1 MQPTDKFSLLVES
14 QTRGEASINR
24 LNDTLAKLSAV
35 VAATNEKTA
44 RSTEASTKRTTD
56 AFKRT
61 ESGAHNLGQ
70 SISRFLVA
78 PLSSMSDALLSSAAG
93 LGKFGGAAIGAAV
106 GLGGA
111 AIGLKN
117 FTQAASESAREIQ
130 SLSLATGLSI
140 NQSDKLRAASVL
152 AGFDIRNLKEA
163 ALDLS
168 QALKDTSGEG
178 QRVRDLLQKLGV
190 AAYTAEGGTRPL
202 ADVLLD
208 TFDAL
213 SKIEDVSTRVNL
225 SRVLGGE
232 DAAKSVQPLLAQY
245 AKLNA
250 EAQKLGFG
258 SREALVNSIIEANA
272 EMRKFDLQWE
282 ALKGRLASGLTIP
295 LRFINESIQS
305 IGKGPPASRFGA
317 PLGDFAPSAPKGIA
331 ESILS
336 FDSPLLNDITA
347 GQRLSD
353 AFRAGQAG
361 TETGIKSRLEKL
373 AQERGVIQQLLSSGN
388 LGATA
393 YQEKFK
399 ELKRLESQ
407 ELQLQTQLKRITERE
422 SAIQALPGQIRAE
435 RRKLVGPLEAVA
447 LERADT
453 KSLIGDQGGKVDELF
468 NLRRL
473 DAAQALALKGA
484 ENFNARVKEV
494 VGDLESEIGRQ
505 GDFAVKI
512 FSDKLE
518 ALIRQQEK
526 EQDQALRLLDIVR
539 TSGADRD
546 ERKARFAVTAFGI
559 QSGVGDERNV
569 AFFEEKTRKAFA
581 LSRFNEAVRL
591 ADFEKDAGEKAIALE
606 RARADHAK
614 EKDEAEIERRTKL
627 LQIDRARL
635 DTARGIASDFVGSLQ
650 SRNVGGFFRDQGGRL
665 LNQIG
670 TNALAGPVNGLLTRF
685 GEFGA
690 ASGFGGLLK
699 GTVFDPQN
707 RAIDANTAATVANT
721 AALTGGGTAGGG
733 FAIPGV
739 PGVTFSDL
747 HRGLKVF
754 GSDTNGITG
763 QGPLSAS
770 SLGKFDRSISL
781 GNGRATTLGAL
792 IGPAAALSGA
802 AFGAINGFK
811 SGGVQGNL
819 TGAASIA
826 GGAATAI
833 AAGLLGASAAAGPAA
848 PIIAG
853 VGLVLAAAASLIGN
867 PKERRDREIN
877 AMLNSSIYN
886 EPTSTIYGI
895 DENGYGFDT
904 GRGGGYRSI
913 VVNISAVDAKSFM
926 DRREDISDAV
936 RQAMIDGH
944 GLNRTAREVVLAA

>member
-213 SKIEDVSTRVNL
+213 SKIKDVSTRVNL

-317 PLGDFAPSAPKGIA
+317 PLGDFVPTAPKGIA

-336 FDSPLLNDITA
+336 FDNPLLNDITA

-373 AQERGVIQQLLSSGN
+373 AQERGVIQQLLSSRN
-388 LGATA
+388 LGASA
-393 YQEKFK
+393 FQAKRK
-399 ELKRLESQ
+399 ELDRLEAEQ
-407 ELQLQTQLKRITERE
+407 FELETRLKFIDR
-422 SAIQALPGQIRAE
+422 
-435 RRKLVGPLEAVA
+435 
-447 LERADT
+447 
-453 KSLIGDQGGKVDELF
+453 
-468 NLRRL
+468 
-473 DAAQALALKGA
+473 AQAGRFLVIPGLLGDRGESLGVPAFGA
-484 ENFNARVKEV
+484 EVRPTLRIPSLLGTSARLGGVTSSVFQANTVDIAAANAIP
-494 VGDLESEIGRQ
+494 GFDPG
-505 GDFAVKI
+505 GTTG
-512 FSDKLE
+512 
-518 ALIRQQEK
+518 ALQ
-526 EQDQALRLLDIVR
+526 
-539 TSGADRD
+539 
-546 ERKARFAVTAFGI
+546 
-559 QSGVGDERNV
+559 
-569 AFFEEKTRKAFA
+569 
-581 LSRFNEAVRL
+581 
-591 ADFEKDAGEKAIALE
+591 FEKD
-606 RARADHAK
+606 
-614 EKDEAEIERRTKL
+614 RR
-627 LQIDRARL
+627 DRARNLQFVSAELSHQERKVDLLTGPGGELAAIEKIADLRRAALQQEL
-635 DTARGIASDFVGSLQ
+635 DLGAEIFDLNERRLQIEEDRELRIIELQRRKRDEARSLASGFVGSLQ
-650 SRNVGGFFRDQGGRL
+650 SGNVGGFLRNEGGRL

-670 TNALAGPVNGLLTRF
+670 TNALAGPVNGLLSRF
-685 GEFGA
+685 GSLGA

-699 GTVFDPQN
+699 GTLFDPQN
-707 RAIDANTAATVANT
+707 RALDANTAATVANT
-721 AALTGGGTAGGG
+721 AALTGGGVVGGG
-733 FAIPGV
+733 LAIPGF
-739 PGVTFSDL
+739 PGLTQGIDGAI
-747 HRGLKVF
+747 RVF

-763 QGPLSAS
+763 RGPLSANA
-770 SLGKFDRSISL
+770 LGRFDRSISL
-781 GNGRATTLGAL
+781 GNGKATTLGAL
-792 IGPAAALSGA
+792 IGPAVALSGA
-802 AFGAINGFK
+802 AFGAVNGFK
-811 SGGVQGNL
+811 SGGLQGNL

-833 AAGLLGASAAAGPAA
+833 AAGLLGSSAAAGPAA

-853 VGLVLAAAASLIGN
+853 VGLVLAAAASLIGS
-867 PKERRDREIN
+867 PKERRSREIDSI
-877 AMLNSSIYN
+877 LNSSVYN

-895 DENGYGFDT
+895 DENGYGFDI

-944 GLNRTAREVVLAA
+944 GLNRTAREMVLGA